1 MFQNNKKIIN
11 KWYIVSFSMI
21 FLGVLVGAL
30 YYTYKFSNTADV
42 KNYLDGYV
50 NSLRNGMSLRSV
62 IYSSIKSYSIMFIL
76 IFLSSFSKCGPILA
90 FFLLIRKGFVNAFTT
105 SALINVYGLGGIALS
120 LSCIVQI
127 MVLVPLMAV
136 FSAVTA
142 FTSLNKGKFEK
153 RDKIIY
159 IIFSMAIFTIFCGCA
174 LLEGILNT
182 TLMKWVAFK
191 VT

>member
-105 SALINVYGLGGIALS
+105 SALINVYGFGGIALS

-127 MVLVPLMAV
+127 MVLVPLMAI

-142 FTSLNKGKFEK
+142 FTSQNKGKFEK

-182 TLMKWVAFK
+182 TFMKWVAFK